1 MSFVDYDNDGWL
13 DIFLKHNGSPAPR
26 LFHNEGGN
34 SNHWIVFKAQDT
46 TSNTAGIGARFR
58 IVTGSLSQIRD
69 IKAGDAG
76 GGSGQIRAHFGLG
89 SATTVDSVIVRWP
102 NGITTVATNLAAD
115 KYYTATPTSIISGV
129 QKQSP
134 VPTEYALSQNYP
146 NPFNPTTTIEF
157 FLPVRSDVRLVLV
170 DLLGRVVKEMAVGN
184 YTAGKH
190 EVKLD
195 ASNLA
200 SGIYFYKLV
209 ASDFVNVKKLVL
221 MK

>member
-1 MSFVDYDNDGWL
+1 M
-13 DIFLKHNGSPAPR
+13 PR

-34 SNHWIVFKAQDT
+34 SNHWIAFKAQDT

-58 IVTGSLSQIRD
+58 IVTGSLNQIRD

-76 GGSGQIRAHFGLG
+76 GGGGQIRAHFGLG
-89 SATTVDSVIVRWP
+89 SVTTVDSVIVRWP
-102 NGITTVATNLAAD
+102 NGIITVATNLAAD

-157 FLPVRSDVRLVLV
+157 FLPVRSNVRLVLV
-170 DLLGRVVKEMAVGN
+170 DLLGRVVKAMAVGN

-209 ASDFVNVKKLVL
+209 AGDFVNVKKLVL